1 MEKLFC
7 PHCKKEITDVF
18 KDHIDQMGMSKG
30 LEIAKKKENELKA
43 TFDEETKKVK
53 KQADKKNE
61 LKDIE
66 HNKERVRWKKTTEKM
81 KQEMEQK
88 ITVDQGSGQEIILG
102 NHLKEIVFKINSDAL
117 SGLNIAQIDPTIR
130 EIKSDNNKFSFNGNL
145 GVLENDILFITGS
158 LSPNTQ
164 LITRISEEI
173 QNANLYHYYRTN
185 QNQWNEEFLN
195 IVHPK
200 FNHFINH

>member
-53 KQADKKNE
+53 KEADKKNE

-88 ITVDQGSGQEIILG
+88 RFRYFQKLY
-102 NHLKEIVFKINSDAL
+102 FK
-117 SGLNIAQIDPTIR
+117 
-130 EIKSDNNKFSFNGNL
+130 
-145 GVLENDILFITGS
+145 
-158 LSPNTQ
+158 
-164 LITRISEEI
+164 
-173 QNANLYHYYRTN
+173 
-185 QNQWNEEFLN
+185 
-195 IVHPK
+195 
-200 FNHFINH
+200 